1 MKLND
6 NQYEI
11 FENGKKVKTI
21 KGHNAFYEFV
31 DEYNEQKYKDGYET
45 VKEYGNYSVF
55 VNAKKQH
62 CVFFA
67 YRQYLGIKDCKGNK
81 IYEGDSLIL
90 PSGQSVSLIKQWS
103 WNSDSGYVLRFFE
116 NDDKW
121 SDIPFDDKNICK
133 IYNISVSTK
142 VFDKF

>member
-21 KGHNAFYEFV
+21 KGHNAFYKFV

-45 VKEYGNYSVF
+45 VREYGNYSVF
-55 VNAKKQH
+55 VNVKKQL

-81 IYEGDSLIL
+81 IYKGDSLIL
-90 PSGQSVSLIKQWS
+90 PSGQSVSLVERWD
-103 WNSDSGYVLRFFE
+103 SDSDYVLRFFE
-116 NDDKW
+116 NADKW
-121 SDIPFDDKNICK
+121 SDMPFDDKNICK